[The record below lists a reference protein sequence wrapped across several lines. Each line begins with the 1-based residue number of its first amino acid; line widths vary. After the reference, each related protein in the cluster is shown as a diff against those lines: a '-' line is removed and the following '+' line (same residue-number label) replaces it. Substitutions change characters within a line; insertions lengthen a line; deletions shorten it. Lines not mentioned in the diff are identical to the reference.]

1 MLASITSKCTA
12 KSTDARHDTAWTHRP
27 CSEGRDRLWRPRR
40 RLRCPSLRLQLRP
53 HGCGRRRALFH
64 EEQSLGRWDCWRL
77 AQSAETGCEDCG
89 DGFGARRFSCGFSHV
104 GVGVGARFFMRT
116 SRSGDGSAGGRAA
129 VGGVGGVQSPAAVAT
144 CARQIGN

>member
-1 MLASITSKCTA
+1 MGL
-12 KSTDARHDTAWTHRP
+12 
-27 CSEGRDRLWRPRR
+27 
-40 RLRCPSLRLQLRP
+40 
-53 HGCGRRRALFH
+53 
-64 EEQSLGRWDCWRL
+64 WRL

-129 VGGVGGVQSPAAVAT
+129 VGGVGGVQSPAAVVCSPNRKLQNGGDTHSAPG
-144 CARQIGN
+144 REIIGTAFLAHSSKKMAVER